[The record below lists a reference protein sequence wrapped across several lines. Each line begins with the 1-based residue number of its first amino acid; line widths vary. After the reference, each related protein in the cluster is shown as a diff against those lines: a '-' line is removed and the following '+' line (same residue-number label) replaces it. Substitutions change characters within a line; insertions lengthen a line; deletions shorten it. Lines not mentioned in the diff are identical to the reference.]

1 MNPVGYPEETDRSTL
16 LTVLLS
22 IAAAVLASIALQRS
36 GNDAGGYIHQA
47 SGGLMPTKTLLIMLA
62 FLAGTVLAG
71 FVAVQETRLGTQM
84 FVAWHWMLVA
94 GTSIGLLTSLTR
106 IDERTGLYRN
116 VLTIGFL
123 FGVVLA
129 HVGAGALGMVTA
141 LWLFRSGSLNP
152 WPGALK
158 RGIAIAGASTL
169 YAAMTHRRVVS
180 WVLRRW
186 LETSSGI
193 VLRVLLN
200 VALLVGSILAIGLSL
215 LVLRRVQRTVAA
227 PIFGRPEGLVSAGEH
242 RATRNNYEA
251 LLLGAVALTQLMSF
265 GLSGTVFSGVIRSA
279 SRNYST
285 PSSLGKT
292 IQDQALLSA
301 LLGLV
306 ALALA
311 FTVRNR
317 TLDPGVV
324 LGVGVGL
331 SIVASETLRRGTS
344 IDWPEAAVVG
354 GTLSSFL
361 SCSVFAL
368 ITSYLSPRMQPVGFV
383 LAIALPTTVYGIAQ
397 ILVRLPSLER
407 APLLLGPIAIL
418 FIFLAH
424 RLKPSQTKR
433 RPSTDET
440 LAPSTHQ
447 KAS

>member
-1 MNPVGYPEETDRSTL
+1 VNPIGYPEETDRSTL

-22 IAAAVLASIALQRS
+22 IAAAVLASLALQRS

-47 SGGLMPTKTLLIMLA
+47 SGGLMATKTLLTMLA

-71 FVAVQETRLGTQM
+71 FVAVQKTRFGSQM
-84 FVAWHWMLVA
+84 FIAGHWMLVA
-94 GTSIGLLTSLTR
+94 GTSVGLLTSLFR
-106 IDERTGLYRN
+106 IDERTGVSRN
-116 VLTIGFL
+116 IATVGFL

-141 LWLFRSGSLNP
+141 LWLFRRGSLNP

-158 RGIAIAGASTL
+158 RGILIAGASTL
-169 YAAMTHRRVVS
+169 YASITDRRVVN
-180 WVLRRW
+180 WALRRW

-200 VALLVGSILAIGLSL
+200 VALLIGSILAIGLSL
-215 LVLRRVQRTVAA
+215 FVLRRVQRTVAA
-227 PIFGRPEGLVSAGEH
+227 PSFDTAVGRVESPEKL
-242 RATRNNYEA
+242 RATVNRHEA
-251 LLLGAVALTQLMSF
+251 LWLAAVALIELISF
-265 GLSGTVFSGVIRSA
+265 GLSGTLFSRVIRSA

-317 TLDPGVV
+317 KLDPGVA
-324 LGVGVGL
+324 LGVAVGL

-344 IDWPEAAVVG
+344 IDWPVAAAVG
-354 GTLSSFL
+354 GTLAAFL

-368 ITSYLSPRMQPVGFV
+368 ITSYLSPGMQPVGFV
-383 LAIALPTTVYGIAQ
+383 LAVALPTTVYAIAQ

-407 APLLLGPIAIL
+407 APLVLGPFAIL
-418 FIFLAH
+418 FIFLAL
-424 RLKPSQTKR
+424 RLKPLQTSEAVELR
-433 RPSTDET
+433 
-440 LAPSTHQ
+440 
-447 KAS
+447 